1 MNTFLTECNAGL
13 QNAVDFFQVC
23 CVFALELTQRHD
35 IQIHT
40 VNIRNNVTEMK
51 ENVRKRHQEVLDVVE
66 SLSDATSFES
76 ASSVRE
82 IRDLWQ
88 ISIIFLQISRVYSG
102 SHNRYVVPTVWKR
115 EMPGM

>member
-1 MNTFLTECNAGL
+1 MNTLLTECNAGL

-23 CVFALELTQRHD
+23 CVFGLEQLTQGYD

-40 VNIRNNVTEMK
+40 VNIRNNVTEMQ
-51 ENVRKRHQEVLDVVE
+51 ENARKRHQEVLDVVE
-66 SLSDATSFES
+66 SLSDATSSES

-82 IRDLWQ
+82 IRDLRR

-102 SHNRYVVPTVWKR
+102 SHNRYVVPTEAINNV
-115 EMPGM
+115 